1 MSPWVGGS
9 RKRSICKESMMVHFE
24 GSDTY
29 RLKIIQGMQFGTQ
42 SSVNAQK
49 LFVHDSCEGEST
61 ERLHARFV
69 NLLGIF
75 VLAFELECKVIGQM
89 PALMV
94 PSEQPKGVGIP
105 DLQGPQVKHTF
116 NTEVS
121 SIDVVSKEEVS
132 GLCRVTADFK

>member
-9 RKRSICKESMMVHFE
+9 RKRSICKGSVMVYLD

-29 RLKIIQGMQFGTQ
+29 CLKIIQGMQLGAQ

-49 LFVHDSCEGEST
+49 LLVHDSCEGKSA

-69 NLLGIF
+69 NLLGIL

-94 PSEQPKGVGIP
+94 PSE
-105 DLQGPQVKHTF
+105 
-116 NTEVS
+116 
-121 SIDVVSKEEVS
+121 
-132 GLCRVTADFK
+132 